1 MIVDGFDISND
12 GDIYLI
18 AEMSANHNGKIEN
31 AFKTIEAAKTA
42 GANAIKIQTYTPDTL
57 TIRSKRP
64 EFYLSGGLW
73 DGRQL
78 YDLYQDAHTPY
89 EWHSK
94 LFDFAR
100 DCGITMFSTPFD
112 DTAVDL
118 LEDLGSP
125 AYKIASFEII
135 DTPLIKRVASTRKP
149 LFMSTGAASM
159 EEVSEAVQVAR
170 KYGAEEILLFHCIS
184 SYPTPAED
192 SQLKNIKYL
201 KDKFGVLVGLSDH
214 TIGSETSFLSVG
226 MGVAAIE
233 KHFIVDRSIGG
244 PDSEFSTTPIEFL
257 ELREKVDLARKM
269 LGVSSFSRSLSES
282 QSSRIRR
289 SIYSVSN
296 KKKGDILNREDIKII
311 RPGLGLHPRY
321 FEKLIGLK
329 LKKDMSFGVPLD
341 ETYFEDET
349 FTKIKK
355 CSKIKLQRIIP
366 TNEQIALLYEFLE
379 NREFNISHKSMPSM
393 DQHDSFVRNH
403 PYRGWWLIYNADN
416 SSQVV
421 GSVYV
426 SFDNSVGINMEMDK
440 IEFTVEYFTEILK
453 KEINPLPPESSKRF
467 EDFFYN
473 VSPKNN
479 DLINWLSDCG
489 YLVSQISLSPKC
501 LNP

>member
-1 MIVDGFDISND
+1 MIVDGFDISNE

-31 AFKTIEAAKTA
+31 AFKTIEAAKAA

-73 DGRQL
+73 DGRHL

-94 LFDFAR
+94 LFGFAK

-112 DTAVDL
+112 DTAVEL
-118 LEDLGSP
+118 LEDLGAP

-170 KYGAEEILLFHCIS
+170 NSGAEEILLFHCIS
-184 SYPTPAED
+184 SYPANAED
-192 SQLKNIKYL
+192 AQLKNIQYL

-214 TIGSETSFLSVG
+214 TIGSDAGFLSVG
-226 MGVAAIE
+226 MGCAAIE

-244 PDSEFSTTPIEFL
+244 PDSEFSATPVEFL

-282 QSSRIRR
+282 QSSSIRR
-289 SIYSVSN
+289 SIYSVSD

-329 LKKDMSFGVPLD
+329 LEKDLSFGVPLD
-341 ETYFEDET
+341 VTYFEDET
-349 FTKIKK
+349 FPKIKK
-355 CSKIKLQRIIP
+355 CSKIQLENIIP
-366 TNEQIALLYEFLE
+366 TSEQIAILYELLE
-379 NREFNISHKSMPSM
+379 SREFNISHKSMPSM

-403 PYRGWWLIYNADN
+403 PYRGWWLIYDFLNKSN
-416 SSQVV
+416 VI

-426 SFDNSVGINMEMDK
+426 NFDNSVGVHLKMDK
-440 IEFTVEYFTEILK
+440 IEFTAENFLETLK
-453 KEINPLPPESSKRF
+453 KEINPLPPESSKRYG
-467 EDFFYN
+467 DFFFN

-489 YLVSQISLSPKC
+489 YRVSQISLSPER
-501 LNP
+501 LAL